1 MEVVMVLKEGN
12 NKSEVQRAKLLRP
25 LVISLLPLVGF
36 LMSVGLVFA
45 DASFGSVAGPIWL
58 QPEGYQFIAVGV
70 TLSAPHDH
78 VCLSYTPAT
87 GTGGTVACTDLGSG
101 TWLCTIPQNYPDNT
115 VNWQINAYSQATC
128 MGDDPVA
135 GPSGSFETGPTAV
148 TLTGIMANSR
158 LQTPL
163 LLLLGILALA
173 FSVTAVMVWRRAE
186 RYS

>member
-1 MEVVMVLKEGN
+1 MVLKEGN
-12 NKSEVQRAKLLRP
+12 NKGEMQRAKLLRP

-45 DASFGSVAGPIWL
+45 GASFGSVTGPIWL

-70 TLSAPHDH
+70 TLDAPHDH
-78 VCLSYTPAT
+78 VCLSYTPTA
-87 GTGGTVACTDLGSG
+87 GTGGTVACTDLTSG
-101 TWLCTIPQNYPDNT
+101 TWLCTIPQNYPNTT
-115 VNWQINAYSQATC
+115 VNWQISAHSEAIC

-135 GPSGSFETGPTAV
+135 GPSDSFETGPTSV

-163 LLLLGILALA
+163 LILLGILALA
-173 FSVTAVMVWRRAE
+173 FSATAVMVWRRVE
-186 RYS
+186 RAG